1 MRIYFVRHGKTE
13 WNLAR
18 RLQGQKGDS
27 PLLPES
33 YEAIERVHK
42 FLEPIE
48 FDKVLS
54 SPQKRALIT
63 ADLLT
68 NQSVSTDK
76 LLSEWNFGELEGWF
90 ISDAIAKYPKEMH
103 DSRFELDQFD
113 GSVFGAESVSSVL
126 NRFDSLA
133 QDLLNSKMDNV
144 LLVGHGASG
153 TAGMRHLAGFPIAE
167 LRSFGGLANNT
178 VTVLESN
185 AGHFDL
191 KIWDKQL

>member
-33 YEAIERVHK
+33 YEAIKRVYK

-54 SPQKRALIT
+54 SPQKRALTT

-76 LLSEWNFGELEGWF
+76 RLSEWNFGELEGWF
-90 ISDAIAKYPKEMH
+90 IRDAIAKYPKEMH
-103 DSRFELDQFD
+103 DSRFE
-113 GSVFGAESVSSVL
+113 SVTSVL
-126 NRFDSLA
+126 ARFDSLA
-133 QDLLNSKMDNV
+133 EDLLSSKMDNV

-167 LRSFGGLANNT
+167 LRSVGGLANNT

-185 AGHFDL
+185 GSHFDL

>member
-1 MRIYFVRHGKTE
+1 MEFGTALAGTKWRLTFISRIL
-13 WNLAR
+13 W
-18 RLQGQKGDS
+18 
-27 PLLPES
+27 
-33 YEAIERVHK
+33 AIKRVHK
-42 FLEPIE
+42 FLEPFD

-54 SPQKRALIT
+54 SPQKRALTT

-76 LLSEWNFGELEGWF
+76 RLSEWNFGELEGWF
-90 ISDAIAKYPKEMH
+90 IRDAIAKYPKEMH

-113 GSVFGAESVSSVL
+113 GSAFGAESVTSVL
-126 NRFDSLA
+126 ARFDSLA
-133 QDLLNSKMDNV
+133 EDLLNSKMDNV

-167 LRSFGGLANNT
+167 LRSVGGLANNT

-185 AGHFDL
+185 GSHFDL

>member
-76 LLSEWNFGELEGWF
+76 RLSEWNFGELEGWF

-113 GSVFGAESVSSVL
+113 E
-126 NRFDSLA
+126 
-133 QDLLNSKMDNV
+133 V
-144 LLVGHGASG
+144 LL
-153 TAGMRHLAGFPIAE
+153 E
-167 LRSFGGLANNT
+167 LNL
-178 VTVLESN
+178 
-185 AGHFDL
+185 
-191 KIWDKQL
+191 

>member
-27 PLLPES
+27 PLLKES
-33 YEAIERVHK
+33 YEAIERVRD

-48 FDKVLS
+48 FDRVLS
-54 SPQKRALIT
+54 SPQKRALTT

-68 NQSVSTDK
+68 GQSVIADK
-76 LLSEWNFGELEGWF
+76 RLSEWNFGDLEGWF
-90 ISDAIAKYPKEMH
+90 IRDAIAKYPKEMH
-103 DSRFELDQFD
+103 DSRFELDKFD
-113 GSVFGAESVSSVL
+113 GSAFGAESVSSVL
-126 NRFDSLA
+126 TRFDSLA
-133 QDLLNSKMDNV
+133 QNLLDSKMENV

-153 TAGMRHLAGFPIAE
+153 TAGMRHLAGFSVAE
-167 LRSFGGLANNT
+167 LRSVGGLANNT

-185 AGHFDL
+185 GSQFDL

>member
-54 SPQKRALIT
+54 SPLKRALIT

-76 LLSEWNFGELEGWF
+76 RLSEWNFG
-90 ISDAIAKYPKEMH
+90 
-103 DSRFELDQFD
+103 
-113 GSVFGAESVSSVL
+113 
-126 NRFDSLA
+126 N
-133 QDLLNSKMDNV
+133 
-144 LLVGHGASG
+144 
-153 TAGMRHLAGFPIAE
+153 
-167 LRSFGGLANNT
+167 
-178 VTVLESN
+178 
-185 AGHFDL
+185 
-191 KIWDKQL
+191 

>member
-54 SPQKRALIT
+54 SPQKRNILKKCMIHF
-63 ADLLT
+63 
-68 NQSVSTDK
+68 
-76 LLSEWNFGELEGWF
+76 LSWINLMEVFLELN
-90 ISDAIAKYPKEMH
+90 
-103 DSRFELDQFD
+103 L
-113 GSVFGAESVSSVL
+113 
-126 NRFDSLA
+126 
-133 QDLLNSKMDNV
+133 
-144 LLVGHGASG
+144 
-153 TAGMRHLAGFPIAE
+153 
-167 LRSFGGLANNT
+167 
-178 VTVLESN
+178 
-185 AGHFDL
+185 
-191 KIWDKQL
+191 

>member
-42 FLEPIE
+42 FLEPID

-76 LLSEWNFGELEGWF
+76 RLSEWNFGDLEGWF
-90 ISDAIAKYPKEMH
+90 ISDAIAK
-103 DSRFELDQFD
+103 
-113 GSVFGAESVSSVL
+113 SVSSVL

-167 LRSFGGLANNT
+167 LRSVGGLANNT